1 MNVLKWSRR
10 TDGIGYETGDAFTPD
25 RYVIERKSYGAR
37 YSFEAYH
44 RGKRCGFTQSSL
56 ALAKRD
62 AQQHANGFR
71 GNVASTNPNFK
82 AESDWCYC
90 ETEK

>member
-1 MNVLKWSRR
+1 MKALKWSRR
-10 TDGIGYETGDAFTPD
+10 PDGGYESGEYA
-25 RYVIERKSYGAR
+25 IERKPYGTR
-37 YSFEAYH
+37 HSFEAYH
-44 RGKRCGFTQSSL
+44 RGKKVGFPITSL

-62 AQQHANGFR
+62 AQQHANGLR

-90 ETEK
+90 EVKP